1 MSPKNTS
8 PETKAAPKAA
18 PKTAP
23 KTAMEK
29 GAAAPSAP
37 AVRLTSLAA
46 ERLKAMAVEQ
56 EIPAGER
63 NLRMSLKVGGCSGF
77 SYEMAFDSRRPTDV
91 VSEIEGVTVVV
102 DPKDLPNLA
111 GVVIDFVDTVQEQ
124 GFKITNPNAK
134 STCGCGQSFQA

>member
-1 MSPKNTS
+1 MS
-8 PETKAAPKAA
+8 PETKPA

-23 KTAMEK
+23 
-29 GAAAPSAP
+29 AAPAP
-37 AVRLTSLAA
+37 AICVTPVAA
-46 ERLKAMAVEQ
+46 ERLRAMAVEQ
-56 EIPAGER
+56 SIPAEER

-77 SYEMAFDSRRPTDV
+77 SYEMAFDSRKPADV
-91 VSEIEGVTVVV
+91 VSEVEGITIVV

-111 GVVIDFVDTVQEQ
+111 GLVIDFVDTVQEQ

>member
-1 MSPKNTS
+1 MG
-8 PETKAAPKAA
+8 PETKA
-18 PKTAP
+18 AP

-29 GAAAPSAP
+29 GVAAPSPSPVPVPAQGP
-37 AVRLTSLAA
+37 AVLLTPLAA
-46 ERLKAMAVEQ
+46 ERLRAMAVEQ
-56 EIPAGER
+56 QIPAEER
-63 NLRMSLKVGGCSGF
+63 NLRMSLRVGGCSGF